1 MLPAVQDI
9 DIEQKIQNAPDS
21 SYQIG
26 VFIGSMLPFVILVLL
41 AYLLYNYNKKKNKD
55 LWIF

>member
-1 MLPAVQDI
+1 MLLAIQDI

-55 LWIF
+55 L

>member
-1 MLPAVQDI
+1 MMPLIQDI

-26 VFIGSMLPFVILVLL
+26 VFIGSMLPFIILVLV

-55 LWIF
+55 L